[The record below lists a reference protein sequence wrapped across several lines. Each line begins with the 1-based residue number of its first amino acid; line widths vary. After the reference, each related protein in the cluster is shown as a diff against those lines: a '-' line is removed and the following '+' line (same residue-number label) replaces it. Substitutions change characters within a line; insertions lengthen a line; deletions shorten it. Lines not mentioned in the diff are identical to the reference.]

1 MCKIESYFGGLEM
14 KGFNKVL
21 AVIFSII
28 LIFMCITLIL
38 YVGGIIEVRNITN
51 VLDML
56 IASRETKLATIITAA
71 VIGLLAIV
79 FGITVDGV
87 DSNSG
92 STLTLPLS
100 TGNISINTQTFETM
114 VLNVAKKYNCLKNV
128 KTRVDIKEDGI
139 YVDLLVFVLEG
150 TVVSDV
156 MCKVQED
163 IKSTILKQTTVEVK
177 QVEVKVKGIYN
188 KTENKF
194 QD

>member
-38 YVGGIIEVRNITN
+38 YVGGIIEVKNITN